1 MGSLERKIARKQ
13 EKEAKKLEKE
23 EILSMN
29 DRIQN
34 LIQTK
39 EQLEASLFKIMGAIE
54 FAESLER
61 VRKEEENAKK

>member
-1 MGSLERKIARKQ
+1 MTTI
-13 EKEAKKLEKE
+13 EAKKLEKE